1 VHLGTSGQMLM
12 ELYREHSMKIN
23 LIGVIVGA
31 IFTVLSI
38 LGVFFGDF
46 DFIKNNDGL
55 TGFFDFIGN
64 YIYWL
69 FILALGVLIICAWLL
84 SDMILKL
91 KKFNKLID
99 TNSKAVFVR
108 HQNEIEELAWKLG
121 TKYLEIVA
129 DRKRELRI
137 RKR

>member
-1 VHLGTSGQMLM
+1 VHLGTSDQMLM
-12 ELYREHSMKIN
+12 ELYKEHSIKFN

-38 LGVFFGDF
+38 LGVFLADIDF
-46 DFIKNNDGL
+46 VKDNGAL
-55 TGFFDFIGN
+55 TGFFDFVGN
-64 YIYWL
+64 FIYWL
-69 FILALGVLIICAWLL
+69 FIIALGVLIISAWLF
-84 SDMILKL
+84 SDLILKL
-91 KKFNKLID
+91 KKFNQLID

-121 TKYLEIVA
+121 NKYLEIVVE
-129 DRKRELRI
+129 RKKELKI